1 MWTARSEVHF
11 VSVSVSFISTGRLNR
26 PVFSDP
32 WSDFSTLWVEFSTT
46 ESTPGKKK
54 LPWGRITGMFRTPK
68 LSTRLRDTGHWA
80 VCHVSAL
87 QIISQV
93 TSEKCCPR
101 NLISNLGCKSE
112 AQEGSCCTL
121 KNIGAKPPI
130 PVTGEASVHL
140 SLQ

>member
-68 LSTRLRDTGHWA
+68 TIYKIERHWTLGSLS
-80 VCHVSAL
+80 CISL